1 MRQLPEVQHLRSMS
15 QLGNSRPDGAVLS
28 TDSHIPDDERASM
41 EALEAGHARRPYR
54 PKKPSTMEPPRWT
67 QHFDLNGWRTARLC
81 VSMHTMGD
89 SIELVSCDRTTQ
101 PNLPLKEDNPDAGV
115 TEEDLFGTGEE

>member
-1 MRQLPEVQHLRSMS
+1 MHRSGGDRRSDVFVVEVDLYKQ
-15 QLGNSRPDGAVLS
+15 QGAVS
-28 TDSHIPDDERASM
+28 CYVAQ
-41 EALEAGHARRPYR
+41 HAHNV
-54 PKKPSTMEPPRWT
+54 SLDGIAPRWT

-101 PNLPLKEDNPDAGV
+101 VNFPLRGDNPDAGV
-115 TEEDLFGTGEE
+115 TEEDLFGTGEEDDE